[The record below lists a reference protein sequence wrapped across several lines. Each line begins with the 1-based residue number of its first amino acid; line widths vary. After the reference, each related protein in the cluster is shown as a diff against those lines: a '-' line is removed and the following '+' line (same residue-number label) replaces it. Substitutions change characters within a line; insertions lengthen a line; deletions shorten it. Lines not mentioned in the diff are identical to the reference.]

1 MTDRPSLKMN
11 WLEKLLWAMHM
22 HELAWWVRD
31 ERYAWQRLSDLSF

>member
-22 HELAWWVRD
+22 YELAWKVRD
-31 ERYAWQRLSDLSF
+31 MRYAWKNISNMSF